1 MRAAT
6 AGEVRPELHRD
17 HGAAAFGEGHGR
29 LPRAAPD
36 LQHATPGTDAG
47 QREQVVEER
56 IGVARARAV
65 VELGVFV
72 EDRSQVVGH
81 GPSLTGSGYPHSTII
96 GEQPMK
102 ALVCPELGGEEV
114 LRIEELEPRDCGPK
128 DVRIAVRAASVNFPD
143 TLVIRGEY
151 QYKYDPPF
159 VPGHESSGTVTEVGA
174 SVDGLA
180 VGDRVLA
187 MTGIGAF
194 ASEVVATPPR
204 NDQVFRIPDAMGW
217 DEAAAFDLTYGT
229 AIQGLSRRGK
239 LEAGESVL
247 VLGAAGGTGSAAI
260 QVAKAMGAYV
270 IGAAG
275 GAEKLAI
282 AEQCGADAV
291 VDYREEGLSARV
303 KELTGGAGVDVV
315 FDPVGG
321 TDFREYLRCLAW
333 NGRYLVVGFAAG
345 DIPSIGLNLILLKSV
360 SIVGVAYGASRAST
374 RPPTPKTSSSSSVG
388 TTPGC

>member
-1 MRAAT
+1 M
-6 AGEVRPELHRD
+6 L
-17 HGAAAFGEGHGR
+17 
-29 LPRAAPD
+29 
-36 LQHATPGTDAG
+36 
-47 QREQVVEER
+47 
-56 IGVARARAV
+56 
-65 VELGVFV
+65 
-72 EDRSQVVGH
+72 
-81 GPSLTGSGYPHSTII
+81 
-96 GEQPMK
+96 

-114 LRIEELEPRDCGPK
+114 LRIEELPAPECGPRS
-128 DVRIAVRAASVNFPD
+128 VRVGARAASVNFPD

-159 VPGHESSGTVTEVGA
+159 VPGHESSGTLLEVGA
-174 SVDGLA
+174 DVDGFA

-217 DEAAAFDLTYGT
+217 DEAAAFNLTYGT
-229 AIQGLSRRGK
+229 AMLGLSRRGQ
-239 LEAGESVL
+239 LQAGESVL

-275 GAEKLAI
+275 GADKLAI

-303 KELTGGAGVDVV
+303 KELTGGSGVDVV

-321 TDFREYLRCLAW
+321 SDFREYLRCLAW
-333 NGRYLVVGFAAG
+333 NGRYLVVGFAG
-345 DIPSIGLNLILLKSV
+345 GEIPSVGLNLVLLKSA
-360 SIVGVAYGASRAST
+360 SFVGVAYGASARVD
-374 RPPTPKTSSSSSVG
+374 PKANAEAFEQLFQWYDDGLLKPVIG
-388 TTPGC
+388 HHFPLEQGADALRVVANRGALGKVIIDIGD

>member
-1 MRAAT
+1 
-6 AGEVRPELHRD
+6 
-17 HGAAAFGEGHGR
+17 
-29 LPRAAPD
+29 
-36 LQHATPGTDAG
+36 
-47 QREQVVEER
+47 
-56 IGVARARAV
+56 
-65 VELGVFV
+65 
-72 EDRSQVVGH
+72 
-81 GPSLTGSGYPHSTII
+81 
-96 GEQPMK
+96 
-102 ALVCPELGGEEV
+102 
-114 LRIEELEPRDCGPK
+114 
-128 DVRIAVRAASVNFPD
+128 
-143 TLVIRGEY
+143 
-151 QYKYDPPF
+151 
-159 VPGHESSGTVTEVGA
+159 
-174 SVDGLA
+174 
-180 VGDRVLA
+180 

-321 TDFREYLRCLAW
+321 GDFREYLRCLAW

-360 SIVGVAYGASRAST
+360 SIVGVAYGASAPRRPGRERQRLRAALPLVRRRVVEAGDRSPLPARAGSRGAARRHQPRHAGQGHHRHRRLTDST
-374 RPPTPKTSSSSSVG
+374 AGQRPAVDGVELAGDPRPLVRAEEHDHPRDVVAAPGAPERDHAARSCCPSASPRPTSSMRNVSMIPGHTAFTRIPSGPSSCAIAHVNAWIAAFDAE
-388 TTPGC
+388 